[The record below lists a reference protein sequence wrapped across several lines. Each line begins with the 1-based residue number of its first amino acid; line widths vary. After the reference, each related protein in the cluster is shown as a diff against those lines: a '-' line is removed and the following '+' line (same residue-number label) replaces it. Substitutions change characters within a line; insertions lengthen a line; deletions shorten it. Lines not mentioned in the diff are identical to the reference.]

1 MVKAVLLIAVLVGL
15 FVFLYNQGY
24 MVINSKSA
32 VSFIGSASGSGA
44 SFTACNVYTKRIV
57 RVPSDGIYTYIFDAQ
72 LSKGD
77 MSVELLDSARQ
88 RIMQLN
94 CTNRSASV
102 CVEKK
107 KKYYL
112 IINFKSATGRYTLI
126 RE

>member
-32 VSFIGSASGSGA
+32 VSFIGSASGNGA
-44 SFTACNVYTKRIV
+44 SFTACNGYTKRIV
-57 RVPSDGIYTYIFDAQ
+57 RFPSDGIYTYIFDAQ

-94 CTNRSASV
+94 STNRSASV
-102 CVEKK
+102 CVVKK

>member
-1 MVKAVLLIAVLVGL
+1 MVKAVLLILVLVGL

-32 VSFIGSASGSGA
+32 VSFIGSTSGSGA
-44 SFTACNVYTKRIV
+44 SFTSCNGYRKRII
-57 RVPSDGIYTYIFDAQ
+57 RFPSDGTYTYIFDAQ

-77 MSVELLDSARQ
+77 MSVELLDSAHKK
-88 RIMQLN
+88 IMHLN

-107 KKYYL
+107 KKYYM

>member
-32 VSFIGSASGSGA
+32 VSFIGSASSSGA
-44 SFTACNVYTKRIV
+44 SFTSCNGYTKRIV
-57 RVPSDGIYTYIFDAQ
+57 RFPSDGIYTYIFDAQ

-77 MSVELLDSARQ
+77 MSVELLDSAQQ

-94 CTNRSASV
+94 STNRSASV
-102 CVEKK
+102 SIEKK

>member
-1 MVKAVLLIAVLVGL
+1 MVKVVLLIAVLVGL

-44 SFTACNVYTKRIV
+44 SFTSCNGYTKRIV
-57 RVPSDGIYTYIFDAQ
+57 RFPSDGIYTYIFDAQ

-77 MSVELLDSARQ
+77 MSVELLDSAHKK
-88 RIMQLN
+88 IMQLN

-107 KKYYL
+107 KTYYL